1 MKSKELGALGKGL
14 RALWERNKFVLL
26 VIAAGAALLLLPAL
40 PGGSGAAGESAAA
53 AGEEAD
59 AFQVEALEK
68 RMEEA
73 LSRITGVGEVRVVL
87 TLQSS
92 PRQILAQDT
101 DSSVRGEETEA
112 SLSTVIVSKGSG
124 VEGTVTLQQISPQ
137 YQGALVVCSGGGNP
151 SVRLQV
157 VEAVSALTGLG
168 ADRISVCEGK

>member
-14 RALWERNKFVLL
+14 RALWEQNKFVLL

-40 PGGSGAAGESAAA
+40 SGGSGAAGESAAA

-92 PRQILAQDT
+92 PRRILAQDT
-101 DSSVRGEETEA
+101 QRTVEADSTDAALTTVVLSGGGTEE
-112 SLSTVIVSKGSG
+112 
-124 VEGTVTLQQISPQ
+124 TVTLQQISPQ

-168 ADRISVCEGK
+168 ADHISVCEGK

>member
-40 PGGSGAAGESAAA
+40 PGGSGAAGESSAA

-92 PRQILAQDT
+92 PRRILAQDT
-101 DSSVRGEETEA
+101 Q
-112 SLSTVIVSKGSG
+112 STVEADSTDAALTTVVLSG
-124 VEGTVTLQQISPQ
+124 GGTEETVTLQQISPQ
-137 YQGALVVCSGGGNP
+137 YQGALVVCSGGREP
-151 SVRLQV
+151 VRP
-157 VEAVSALTGLG
+157 APGG
-168 ADRISVCEGK
+168 GGGIRADGTRRGSHISL

>member
-1 MKSKELGALGKGL
+1 MKNKELGALGKGL
-14 RALWERNKFVLL
+14 RTLWERNKFVLL
-26 VIAAGAALLLLPAL
+26 VIAAGIALLLLPAL
-40 PGGSGAAGESAAA
+40 PGGGGASGETAAG

-59 AFQVEALEK
+59 AFQVEALES

-87 TLQSS
+87 TLQST
-92 PRQILAQDT
+92 PRRILAQDT
-101 DSSVRGEETEA
+101 QSTVEADATDA
-112 SLSTVIVSKGSG
+112 SLTTVVLSG
-124 VEGTVTLQQISPQ
+124 GGTEETVTLQQISPQ

-168 ADRISVCEGK
+168 ADHISVCEGK

>member
-1 MKSKELGALGKGL
+1 MERGKALRELLN
-14 RALWERNKFVLL
+14 RNKFVLL
-26 VIAAGAALLLLPAL
+26 VILAGAVLLLLPGL
-40 PGGSGAAGESAAA
+40 PGDGQAAERSAQA
-53 AGEEAD
+53 EEAP
-59 AFQVEALEK
+59 FQVEALEA
-68 RMEEA
+68 RMEDA
-73 LSRITGVGEVRVVL
+73 LSRISGVGEVRVVL
-87 TLQSS
+87 TLQSG

-101 DSSVRGEETEA
+101 DSLVRGEETEA
-112 SLSTVIVSKGSG
+112 SLSTVIVSKGGG

>member
-1 MKSKELGALGKGL
+1 MKNKELGALGKGL
-14 RALWERNKFVLL
+14 RPLWERNKFVLL
-26 VIAAGAALLLLPAL
+26 VIAAGIALLLLPAL
-40 PGGSGAAGESAAA
+40 PRGGGASGETAAG

-59 AFQVEALEK
+59 AFQVEALES

-87 TLQSS
+87 TLQST
-92 PRQILAQDT
+92 PRRILAQDT
-101 DSSVRGEETEA
+101 QSTVEADATDA
-112 SLSTVIVSKGSG
+112 SLTTVVLSG
-124 VEGTVTLQQISPQ
+124 GGTEETVTLQQISPQ

-168 ADRISVCEGK
+168 ADHISVCEGK

>member
-1 MKSKELGALGKGL
+1 MERGKAPRELLN
-14 RALWERNKFVLL
+14 RNKFVLL
-26 VIAAGAALLLLPAL
+26 VILAGAVLLLLPGL
-40 PGGSGAAGESAAA
+40 PGDGQAAERSAQA
-53 AGEEAD
+53 EEAP
-59 AFQVEALEK
+59 FQVEALEA
-68 RMEEA
+68 RMEDA
-73 LSRITGVGEVRVVL
+73 LSRISGVGEVRVVL
-87 TLQSS
+87 TLQSG

-101 DSSVRGEETEA
+101 DSLVRGEETEA

>member
-14 RALWERNKFVLL
+14 RALWERTKFVLL

-40 PGGSGAAGESAAA
+40 PAGDGGDRDGASDT
-53 AGEEAD
+53 GEETD
-59 AFQVEALEK
+59 SFQVEALEK

-92 PRQILAQDT
+92 PRRILAQDT
-101 DSSVRGEETEA
+101 Q
-112 SLSTVIVSKGSG
+112 STVEADSTDAALTTVVLSG
-124 VEGTVTLQQISPQ
+124 GGTEETVTLQQISPQ

-168 ADRISVCEGK
+168 ADHISVCEGK